1 MEVVMP
7 ENGEKKL
14 IRKLLIW
21 SLGIIITLLSVIWG
35 ITWGATKI
43 IVKENAQCNATQ
55 NERLASLE
63 KGYETIEKRL
73 DQIYEEVKDK

>member
-1 MEVVMP
+1 MV

-43 IVKENAQCNATQ
+43 IVKENTLCNNTQ
-55 NERLASLE
+55 NERLAKLE
-63 KGYETIEKRL
+63 RGYENIEKRL
-73 DQIYEEVKDK
+73 DQIYEEVKDKK